1 MNEPDP
7 EKATRARLAEL
18 SAIAR
23 DLERRSTA
31 LSTGRGVTF
40 LLTLLALGARFA
52 GPLSPVMWALA
63 ATAGATFIGLVIA
76 HMRLVTR
83 MSDVE
88 RRTRL
93 VERALKRITG
103 DLAALPPRGE
113 RFGAEGQGYLGDLDV
128 FGRASLFQ
136 LVCAAETGLGERML
150 ASWLAAPASA
160 AEIEARQEAARE
172 LAALP
177 RLREELSVDA
187 AETRTQGRE
196 HEPLVDWAEGRALGV
211 SHQRPSE
218 EVRKPAPAKAIPA
231 ALARVGQGLA
241 VLTIGLL
248 VVRSTPFAS
257 ALGPLRNL
265 WIGTLLA
272 QIVVLAVLR
281 PSIDP
286 VLSVVASPEEPFGRY
301 LALLRRVEGSS
312 FTAARLASLRASLAG
327 ASGESASH
335 AIESL
340 QRIVSFAELRHNAMA
355 HLIVNTLT
363 LWDVFC
369 ALALARWRAQH
380 GARVRG
386 WLTTLAEVE
395 ALASLGGFAYE
406 HPSFAFPEV
415 TEGEPHFNAEGL
427 AHPLLPAS
435 RRVANDVSLGGAG
448 TALMVTGSNMSG
460 KSTLLRSMGTAAVL
474 ALAGAPV
481 CASRLTMSVMSVR
494 TSMRIKDSLE
504 QGVSHFYAELGRLK
518 AVVDAVRAGDRV
530 LFLLDE
536 VLHGTNSR
544 ERQIGAKA
552 VVLYLLRRG
561 AVGAVSSHDLGLAS
575 LAEESH
581 GRVRNMHFEELVE
594 DGKMTFDYTLKPGVV
609 RTANALRLM
618 KLIGI
623 DVELPDLEA
632 PPGPHAEGEA

>member
-7 EKATRARLAEL
+7 EEATRARLAEL
-18 SAIAR
+18 SAISR
-23 DLERRSTA
+23 DLERRSSA
-31 LSTGRGVTF
+31 LSNGRGITF
-40 LLTLLALGARFA
+40 LLTLGALGARLA
-52 GPLSPVMWALA
+52 GPLSPAMWALA
-63 ATAGATFIGLVIA
+63 AAAGATFVGLVIA
-76 HMRLVTR
+76 HMRLVTK
-83 MSDVE
+83 MNGVE
-88 RRTRL
+88 RRARL
-93 VERALKRITG
+93 VERALQRITG
-103 DLAALPPRGE
+103 DLTALPPRGE
-113 RFGAEGQGYLGDLDV
+113 RFGAADQGYLGDLDV
-128 FGRASLFQ
+128 FGRTSLFQ
-136 LVCAAETGLGERML
+136 LVCAAETGLGERLL
-150 ASWLAAPASA
+150 ASWLSAPASA
-160 AEIEARQEAARE
+160 GEIEARQAAARE

-177 RLREELSVDA
+177 ALREELAVDA
-187 AETRTQGRE
+187 AEARTQGRE
-196 HEPLVDWAEGRALGV
+196 HEPLVDWAEGRALGA
-211 SHQRPSE
+211 SRDP
-218 EVRKPAPAKAIPA
+218 KPAPAIPA
-231 ALARVGQGLA
+231 LLARAGQVIAALTL
-241 VLTIGLL
+241 VLLIA
-248 VVRSTPFAS
+248 RSSPFAA
-257 ALGPLRNL
+257 ALGPLRDL
-265 WIGTLLA
+265 WIGTL
-272 QIVVLAVLR
+272 VVQVAILMALR
-281 PSIDP
+281 PSIEP

-301 LALLRRVEGSS
+301 LSLLRRVEGSA
-312 FTAARLASLRASLAG
+312 FTSARLAALRASLAG
-327 ASGESASH
+327 TSGDGASR

-340 QRIVSFAELRHNAMA
+340 QRIVSFAELRHNGMA
-355 HLIVNTLT
+355 HLIVNAIT

-369 ALALARWRAQH
+369 ALALDRWRARH

-386 WLTTLAEVE
+386 WLTTLAEIE

-406 HPSFAFPEV
+406 HPAFAFPEV
-415 TEGEPHFNAEGL
+415 TEGEPHFEAEGL
-427 AHPLLPAS
+427 AHPLLPAA
-435 RRVANDVSLGGAG
+435 RRVANDVTLSGAS
-448 TALMVTGSNMSG
+448 TALMITGSNMSG

-481 CASRLTMSVMSVR
+481 CATRLSMSVMSVR

-581 GRVRNMHFEELVE
+581 GRVRNVHFEELVA
-594 DGKMTFDYTLKPGVV
+594 DDKMTFDYTLKPGVV

-623 DVELPDLEA
+623 DVDLPELDE
-632 PPGPHAEGEA
+632 PPRSKGQSR